1 MHHYLFY
8 GNLCI
13 LYIICIIFIKKHKY
27 ANDAIL
33 CVYYEKP
40 MQNMQNDHALFEHNR
55 NLCFVRV
62 VFVIT
67 GLKANLVMVNENV
80 ALNVTKNKWA
90 VISCV

>member
-1 MHHYLFY
+1 
-8 GNLCI
+8 
-13 LYIICIIFIKKHKY
+13 
-27 ANDAIL
+27 
-33 CVYYEKP
+33 
-40 MQNMQNDHALFEHNR
+40 MQNDHALFEHNR